1 MRRSYY
7 SRYRPVEAAEI
18 PLPAEKSSLSGVF
31 GNLFSKF
38 EIDDLIL
45 LAIILILV
53 TDEQPDILTILA
65 LLYIFLV

>member
-1 MRRSYY
+1 MKRNYY
-7 SRYRPVEAAEI
+7 SRYQLAEVAEMPPV
-18 PLPAEKSSLSGVF
+18 AEKSSLSNVF

-38 EIDDLIL
+38 AIDDLIL
-45 LAIILILV
+45 LAVILILV

>member
-1 MRRSYY
+1 MRRNYY
-7 SRYRPVEAAEI
+7 SRYQPIETAEI
-18 PLPAEKSSLSGVF
+18 SLPAEKNSLSGIF

-38 EIDDLIL
+38 AIDDLIL
-45 LAIILILV
+45 LAVILILV

>member
-1 MRRSYY
+1 MKRNYY
-7 SRYRPVEAAEI
+7 SRYQLAEAAE
-18 PLPAEKSSLSGVF
+18 LPVPVEKNNLSGVF

-38 EIDDLIL
+38 AIDDLIL
-45 LAIILILV
+45 LAVIFILV